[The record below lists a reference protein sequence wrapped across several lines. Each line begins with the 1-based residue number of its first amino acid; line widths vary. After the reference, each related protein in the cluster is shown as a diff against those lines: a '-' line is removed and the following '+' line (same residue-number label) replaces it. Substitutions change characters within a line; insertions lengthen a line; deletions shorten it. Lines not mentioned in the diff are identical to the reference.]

1 MAIQEPSSSGRRSQT
16 AAPITQPLPKPIV
29 HAVAIPRSARK
40 PRQWGRALLQRLGFS
55 EHLAHTLAGYI
66 AGVVGVA
73 LTTLAIGGITTVTHV
88 ETLSLLYLLVV
99 LWLAVAFG
107 RGPAIIASFL
117 AFLAY
122 DFFFVPPVHR
132 LTVDDPA
139 QWISLLA
146 LLATALVIGQL
157 TATVQEHVHAARV
170 SQQHMARLYT
180 LAQLISGATDEQQLL
195 QALAQRVAQVF
206 ASSGLLAAGLL
217 LPDAARNLTLRAAEP
232 AESQALGAL
241 QLDTREQAAMAKWA
255 LQHGAPVG
263 INVPAPTKQAP
274 YKVFYFPLW
283 SGHRVVGVLSIA
295 GTEQIRSLATR
306 LPVLPSGSVSDKS
319 AALPDPQTNLFA
331 AFCGQIALAVERVGL
346 QQQAIHAE
354 ALRESDRL
362 KNVLLGSV
370 THDLRTPLASIKAST
385 TSLLEPGMTWRAE
398 DCREFIEAIDTSVDR
413 LSHLVNNVLD
423 LSRLEA
429 GAARPEKDWYLIGE
443 VISTALSQLEQA
455 GQSRGRQIEV
465 DAPET
470 LPLVSIDHSQI
481 ERVLIN
487 LLENALKYSPPE
499 SVVQV
504 QARMVGLPPEL
515 EVRISD
521 QGIGIAA
528 DELHAIFDKFYRG
541 QQPALPWAK
550 DHAPKGAGLGLTIC
564 SSIVQ
569 AHGGHIWAES
579 RPGEGATFIF
589 TLPVSTDGPQGR
601 LPELASPEQE
611 PAPAPAE
618 SGALK

>member
-1 MAIQEPSSSGRRSQT
+1 MAIQEPSSSGARRQT
-16 AAPITQPLPKPIV
+16 AARMPPPLSKQVV
-29 HAVAIPRSARK
+29 HAVAIPRTPRK
-40 PRQWGRALLQRLGFS
+40 PRLRALLRRLGFS
-55 EHLAHTLAGYI
+55 DHLAHTLAGYL
-66 AGVVGVA
+66 AGVLGVA
-73 LTTLAIGGITTVTHV
+73 LTTLAIGGVTTVARV
-88 ETLSLLYLLVV
+88 ENLSLLYLLVV

-107 RGPAIIASFL
+107 RGPAIIASFM

-157 TATVQEHVHAARV
+157 TATVQEHVHSARV
-170 SQQHMARLYT
+170 SQQRMARLYG
-180 LAQLISGATDEQQLL
+180 LAQLIATTTDEQQLL
-195 QALAQRVAQVF
+195 QGLCQRVAQVF

-217 LPDAARNLTLRAAEP
+217 LPDAGRNLTLRAAEP

-263 INVPAPTKQAP
+263 IKVSAPARQAI

-295 GTEQIRSLATR
+295 GTEQIRSLVTR
-306 LPVLPSGSVSDKS
+306 LPVMPAGK
-319 AALPDPQTNLFA
+319 AAEQSEPLPDPQADLFA
-331 AFCGQIALAVERVGL
+331 AFCGQVALAVERVQL

-385 TSLLEPGMTWRAE
+385 TSLLEPGISWRVE

-413 LSHLVNNVLD
+413 LSHLVSNVLD

-429 GAARPEKDWYLIGE
+429 GAARPEKDWYLIGD

-455 GQSRGRQIEV
+455 GQSKGRQIEV
-465 DAPET
+465 NVPET
-470 LPLVSIDHSQI
+470 LPLVPIDHTQI

-499 SVVQV
+499 SVVRV
-504 QARMVGLPPEL
+504 QARMVGMPPEL
-515 EVRISD
+515 EVRVSD
-521 QGIGIAA
+521 QGIGIPT
-528 DELHAIFDKFYRG
+528 DELEAVFGKFYRG
-541 QQPALPWAK
+541 QQTALPWAK
-550 DHAPKGAGLGLTIC
+550 DSALTGTGLGLTIC
-564 SSIVQ
+564 SSIVE
-569 AHGGHIWAES
+569 AHGGQIWAES
-579 RPGEGATFIF
+579 RPDEGATFIF
-589 TLPVSTDGPQGR
+589 TLPAPSDAPQGS
-601 LPELASPEQE
+601 LPELTSPEQE
-611 PAPAPAE
+611 PLPAE

>member
-1 MAIQEPSSSGRRSQT
+1 M
-16 AAPITQPLPKPIV
+16 
-29 HAVAIPRSARK
+29 
-40 PRQWGRALLQRLGFS
+40 
-55 EHLAHTLAGYI
+55 

-170 SQQHMARLYT
+170 SQQHMARLYK

-263 INVPAPTKQAP
+263 INVPAPAKQTS
-274 YKVFYFPLW
+274 YNVFYFPLW

-306 LPVLPSGSVSDKS
+306 LPVLPSGSALDKS
-319 AALPDPQTNLFA
+319 ASLPDPQANLFA

-455 GQSRGRQIEV
+455 GQSKGRSARATNGSETAEAQPRQALRAAGHQIEV

-504 QARMVGLPPEL
+504 QARVVGLPPEL

-521 QGIGIAA
+521 QGIGIPA
-528 DELHAIFDKFYRG
+528 DELQAIFDKFYRG

-589 TLPVSTDGPQGR
+589 TLPIATDGPQGR
-601 LPELASPEQE
+601 LPELAPPEQ
-611 PAPAPAE
+611 APAPAE